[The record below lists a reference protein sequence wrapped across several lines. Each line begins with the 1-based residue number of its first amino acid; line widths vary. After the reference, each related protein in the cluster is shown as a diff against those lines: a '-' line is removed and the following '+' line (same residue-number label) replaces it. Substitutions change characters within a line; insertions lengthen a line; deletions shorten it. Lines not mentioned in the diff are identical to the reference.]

1 MNVLIVTTITL
12 RDQKEIE
19 GDIKTAISNLPKI
32 FPDEN
37 ITPICMD
44 AQECMSITN
53 ELNALRHSIQFLPTA
68 DAVYFCPEWNADR
81 YCHTM
86 YLICE
91 MYAIQRIIS

>member
-1 MNVLIVTTITL
+1 MNVLIATAVTL

-19 GDIKTAISNLPKI
+19 EDVETAIFNLPKI
-32 FPDEN
+32 FPDKN

-44 AQECMSITN
+44 YQECMTTVD
-53 ELNALRHSIQFLPTA
+53 ELNALKRSTQFLPTA

-81 YCHTM
+81 YCHTL

-91 MYAIQRIIS
+91 MYAIQRIVT